1 MRTCRRHIE
10 ACRTAVACGR
20 PLSALRKNRPSGPS
34 VSRCGTSFKSMVEE
48 SRARFAFKSR
58 RREIGGWP
66 SGPSTTIVTART
78 PAWSAHDSTH
88 PSRCAPADS
97 HHCACLSPASS
108 HLCDRRLISYLRARQ
123 AQRSAEA
130 LSEVRPASSAIA
142 HTARRKNT
150 RAQRVFSDTLREC
163 AARTDVS
170 MLSFH

>member
-20 PLSALRKNRPSGPS
+20 PLSALRENRPSGPS
-34 VSRCGTSFKSMVEE
+34 VCGTRSNRWLKKVELASHSKVIE
-48 SRARFAFKSR
+48 GR
-58 RREIGGWP
+58 IGGWP
-66 SGPSTTIVTART
+66 SGPSTTILAART
-78 PAWSAHDSTH
+78 PSWSAHDSTH
-88 PSRCAPADS
+88 TSRCAPADS
-97 HHCACLSPASS
+97 YHCACLSPASS

-150 RAQRVFSDTLREC
+150 RAQRVFIDTLRAC

-170 MLSFH
+170 MPSLIH